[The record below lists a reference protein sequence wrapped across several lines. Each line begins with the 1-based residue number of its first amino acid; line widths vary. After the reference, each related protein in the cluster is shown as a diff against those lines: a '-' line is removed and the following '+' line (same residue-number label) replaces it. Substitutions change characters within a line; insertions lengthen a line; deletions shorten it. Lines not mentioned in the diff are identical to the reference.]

1 MLDKENA
8 AKLER
13 AQVNYGSE
21 NKKRNGHCRL
31 VKKDYRMGVFID
43 GSVILWRFY

>member
-21 NKKRNGHCRL
+21 NKKRNGHCGL
-31 VKKDYRMGVFID
+31 VKKDYGMDGFINE
-43 GSVILWRFY
+43 SIILWQFY

>member
-13 AQVNYGSE
+13 AQANYGSE
-21 NKKRNGHCRL
+21 NKKRNSHCGL
-31 VKKDYRMGVFID
+31 VKKDYVMCAIID
-43 GSVILWRFY
+43 ESTVKW